1 MNEYSIHVESG
12 KVIGDSAFFLIAND
26 LLGKECKRL
35 CDFTDS
41 LDKAPLQKKEKIA
54 EYKCAKYRYA
64 GATNVWCRFFHSH
77 RVAGRNVG
85 THYLIPQLNDI
96 FIKTPEYVA
105 LYDNAPDGEKQ
116 DYALYYGTIAFT
128 DSEIAKLE
136 ATFENATDWQKIE
149 IEERIGGLNFAKECL
164 NKAWQRRKEVIE

>member
-1 MNEYSIHVESG
+1 MENSR
-12 KVIGDSAFFLIAND
+12 FFQIALEIINTETKK
-26 LLGKECKRL
+26 LETF
-35 CDFTDS
+35 CDT
-41 LDKAPLQKKEKIA
+41 LDKDPVTKKKKIA

-77 RVAGRNVG
+77 RVAGRNVE

-96 FIKTPEYVA
+96 FIKIPEYVA
-105 LYDNAPDGEKQ
+105 LYNNAPDGEKQ

-136 ATFENATDWQKIE
+136 AKFENATDWQKIE
-149 IEERIGGLNFAKECL
+149 LEERIGGLKFAKECL
-164 NKAWQRRKEVIE
+164 NEAWQRRKDVIA